1 LGRLQFTALLFT
13 VSKEHLYLGKSG
25 EEAACALLKQNGYKI
40 LVRNYKNKLGEI
52 DIIACDKDTICF
64 IEVKSRRSDRL
75 GFPQEAIF
83 TPKQRKISKVAL
95 SFLKE
100 NNLFDKKARFDVV
113 SVIFSGEIPRL
124 DLIKNAFEL
133 DPGFTY

>member
-1 LGRLQFTALLFT
+1 MGLLQFTALLFT

-25 EEAACALLKQNGYKI
+25 EEAACALLKKNGYKV

-52 DIIACDKDTICF
+52 DIIAYDKDTLCF
-64 IEVKSRRSDRL
+64 IEVKSRRSDKFGL
-75 GFPQEAIF
+75 PQEAIF
-83 TPKQRKISKVAL
+83 APKQKKISKVAL

-100 NNLFDKKARFDVV
+100 KNLFDKKARFDVV
-113 SVIFSGEIPRL
+113 SVIYSAGKPRL

-133 DPGFTY
+133 DSGFTY

>member
-1 LGRLQFTALLFT
+1 M
-13 VSKEHLYLGKSG
+13 SKEHLYLGESG
-25 EEAACALLKQNGYKI
+25 EEAACALLKKNGYKI
-40 LVRNYKNKLGEI
+40 LVRNYKNRLGEI

-64 IEVKSRRSDRL
+64 IEVKSRHSNKF

-83 TPKQRKISKVAL
+83 ASKQRKISKVAL

-113 SVIFSGEIPRL
+113 SVMYSGEKSRS

-133 DPGFTY
+133 DSGFTY

>member
-1 LGRLQFTALLFT
+1 M
-13 VSKEHLYLGKSG
+13 SKEHLYLGKSG
-25 EEAACALLKQNGYKI
+25 EKAACALLKKNGYKI

-52 DIIACDKDTICF
+52 DIIAYDKDTLCF
-64 IEVKSRRSDRL
+64 IEVKSRQTDKFGL
-75 GFPQEAIF
+75 PQEAIF
-83 TPKQRKISKVAL
+83 ASKQRKISKVAL

-113 SVIFSGEIPRL
+113 SVIYSEEKPRL

-133 DPGFTY
+133 DSGFTY

>member
-1 LGRLQFTALLFT
+1 M
-13 VSKEHLYLGKSG
+13 SKEHLCLGKFG
-25 EEAACALLKQNGYKI
+25 EEAACALLKKNGYKI

-52 DIIACDKDTICF
+52 DIIAYDKDTICF
-64 IEVKSRRSDRL
+64 IEVKSRHSDKFGL
-75 GFPQEAIF
+75 PQEAIF
-83 TPKQRKISKVAL
+83 APKQRKISKVAL

-113 SVIFSGEIPRL
+113 SVIYSGEMPRL

-133 DPGFTY
+133 DSGFTY